1 MKERVGNLIF
11 VRLILRHE
19 SDDEGVELDG
29 SYVNCHVEMFPYV
42 AFCVIGI
49 CSNVPGK

>member
-19 SDDEGVELDG
+19 SDDEGVELNG
-29 SYVNCHVEMFPYV
+29 SYVDCRVEMLPYV
-42 AFCVIGI
+42 ALCVIGF